1 MTERIAL
8 VGPAHPDT
16 GGIAHFTAGLAPVLQ
31 AGGGVTVLTWSR
43 RYPARFYPG
52 TLHDVVSA
60 TAIGFPGAIA
70 VLDIMNPLSWLK
82 AVRIARRTACRTL
95 VVQWVHPVQGPVY
108 RTMAI
113 AARRAGIGVVAIC
126 HNVSPHENSPLW
138 SRFVRLGIR
147 SADVLVV
154 HSRPMAVEARRIHPK
169 AKVVE
174 AFLPTFTNVAD
185 ALVGSTGA
193 DGAAVRRRYGI
204 APAARLLLHFGFI
217 RPYKGVEDAIR
228 AMVHQT
234 SDAHLLV
241 VGECW
246 DDSDVYRRVVEEAGV
261 SDRVT
266 LDFRY
271 VANDEMPGLF
281 AAADAVFLPYRSA
294 TQSAVVQLA
303 YAFVRPVIATT
314 VGGLPEAVAEGASGV
329 LAPPEDPVALGAAID
344 RFYAAPAESWTA
356 GVAEMRER
364 FSWERYAELLG
375 EAAGLARRT

>member
-1 MTERIAL
+1 VTGRIAL

-16 GGIAHFTAGLAPVLQ
+16 GGIAHFTAGLAPAL
-31 AGGGVTVLTWSR
+31 AAGGVTVLTWTR

-52 TLHDVVSA
+52 TLRDTVSA
-60 TAIGFPGAIA
+60 TAISYAAAIP
-70 VLDIMNPLSWLK
+70 VLDILNPLTWLK
-82 AVRIARRTACRTL
+82 AVRRARRDGCRTL

-108 RTMAI
+108 RTMAL

-138 SRFVRLGIR
+138 SRFVRLGLR

-154 HSRPMAVEARRIHPK
+154 HSSPMAVEARRIHPR
-169 AKVVE
+169 ARVVE
-174 AFLPTFTNVAD
+174 AFLPTFTNVSE
-185 ALVGSTGA
+185 ALAGSTGA
-193 DGAAVRRRYGI
+193 DGAAVRARYGI
-204 APAARLLLHFGFI
+204 APDARLLLHFGFI

-228 AMVHQT
+228 AMAHQT
-234 SDAHLLV
+234 SGAHLLV

-246 DDSDVYRRVVEEAGV
+246 DASDDYARLVAGAGV
-261 SDRVT
+261 ADRVT

-281 AAADAVFLPYRSA
+281 AAAEAVFLPYRSA

-303 YAFVRPVIATT
+303 YAFDRPVIATT
-314 VGGLPEAVAEGASGV
+314 VGGLPEAVAEGESGL

-344 RFYAAPAESWTA
+344 RFYEADPSAWSA
-356 GVAEMRER
+356 GVAAMRER
-364 FSWERYAELLG
+364 FSWERYAGLIG
-375 EAAGLARRT
+375 EAAELARRR